1 MSWEAKRRIRE
12 ICIISRA
19 SNSRVNIESKGRF
32 QAFSLLNHQWV
43 SSLYATVPPFWGLT
57 NFQTH
62 SWKSEPWHAHSSENP
77 EVSLWLSENSLL
89 KVKIMII
96 KILPFIIIII
106 ITDKADCFKWKK
118 ITNLLMVFYFH
129 GLKNLLGLANGLSKG
144 SKAQART
151 KPVKTAYIRKRKRTE
166 GGPCGFELSSA
177 CDTSRC
183 FVTLLFIFIFPF
195 VSFCFSLQS
204 RFRVSALSVSLLQV
218 LPPQSSFQT
227 EALPHGCVGRW
238 SKPFQSTISISIRH
252 SESVSESFL
261 PFLSAEASSFPFLFL
276 SNERLLFRLWYSYA
290 LP

>member
-1 MSWEAKRRIRE
+1 MKKNYKFIDGILFSW
-12 ICIISRA
+12 
-19 SNSRVNIESKGRF
+19 
-32 QAFSLLNHQWV
+32 
-43 SSLYATVPPFWGLT
+43 
-57 NFQTH
+57 
-62 SWKSEPWHAHSSENP
+62 
-77 EVSLWLSENSLL
+77 
-89 KVKIMII
+89 I
-96 KILPFIIIII
+96 KEFVRPRS
-106 ITDKADCFKWKK
+106 
-118 ITNLLMVFYFH
+118 
-129 GLKNLLGLANGLSKG
+129 GLSKG

-151 KPVKTAYIRKRKRTE
+151 KPVKTAYIRKRKRPE

>member
-129 GLKNLLGLANGLSKG
+129 GLKNLLGLVRASQR
-144 SKAQART
+144 AQKP
-151 KPVKTAYIRKRKRTE
+151 KPV
-166 GGPCGFELSSA
+166 
-177 CDTSRC
+177 
-183 FVTLLFIFIFPF
+183 
-195 VSFCFSLQS
+195 QS
-204 RFRVSALSVSLLQV
+204 
-218 LPPQSSFQT
+218 P
-227 EALPHGCVGRW
+227 
-238 SKPFQSTISISIRH
+238 
-252 SESVSESFL
+252 
-261 PFLSAEASSFPFLFL
+261 
-276 SNERLLFRLWYSYA
+276 
-290 LP
+290 